1 MNSFGQRFKKLRQEK
16 NLTQEKLA
24 EKFFLN
30 KSSISRYEQDK
41 QLPEIDL
48 LEKIA
53 DFFDVS
59 VDYLLGRVEINSTQS
74 TEFAHRLKQLRKD
87 LDLTQNEL
95 AVKLSS
101 SRSTIAGYETERKQP
116 DYETLTKI
124 ADFFDVSVDY
134 LLGRTDNKN
143 IEQSSTDTKKD
154 NSNPLLKEFENL
166 SEESQKELQKYMELL
181 KIKENMEKSKDE
193 ISSALESEAQRKN

>member
-1 MNSFGQRFKKLRQEK
+1 MTSFGQRFKKLRQEK

-30 KSSISRYEQDK
+30 KSSISRYEQNK

-87 LDLTQNEL
+87 SKLTQEEL
-95 AVKLSS
+95 SNKLSS
-101 SRSTIAGYETERKQP
+101 SRSTIAGYETERKEP
-116 DYETLTKI
+116 DYETLKKI

-134 LLGRTDNKN
+134 LLGRTDIKK
-143 IEQSSTDTKKD
+143 IEQNSSDKEKD
-154 NSNPLLKEFENL
+154 NSNPFLKEFEGL
-166 SEESQKELQKYMELL
+166 SPESQKELEKYMELL
-181 KIKENMEKSKDE
+181 KIKEQMEKSKDE
-193 ISSALESEAQRKN
+193 TSSALENEA